1 MPTSNDGIM
10 VILSSPSGAGK
21 TTLVN
26 LLSKNNNFEISIS
39 HTTRK
44 PRPNETS
51 GKDYY
56 FVSDQEFKRLIK
68 NEEFLEYAKVFNNYY
83 GTTRTP
89 VIDSLNKGKNVLFDI
104 DWQGADQIKNKNLD
118 FKLITF
124 FILPPSKEILYER
137 LSNRDM
143 KDKLIAEERM
153 KQFERD
159 VLHWINYNYVVIN
172 DDLNSCYNKIQNLI
186 TAELSNGSKDYDI
199 EYIRNH
205 VEKLNFLNFHIPLI
219 IYNKFQNLNFEVLN
233 LNQY

>member
-1 MPTSNDGIM
+1 MPTLKDGVM

-26 LLSKNNNFEISIS
+26 LISKQDNFEISIS
-39 HTTRK
+39 HTTRL
-44 PRPNETS
+44 PRPNETPN
-51 GKDYY
+51 KDYY
-56 FVSDQEFKRLIK
+56 FVNDKEFKRLIK

-89 VIDSLNKGKNVLFDI
+89 VIDKLNKGKNVLFDI

-124 FILPPSKEILYER
+124 FILPPSKKILFER

-143 KDKLIAEERM
+143 KDKLIVEERM

-172 DDLNSCYNKIQNLI
+172 DDLNSCYKKIHNLI
-186 TAELSNGSKDYDI
+186 NAEINNGSKDYD
-199 EYIRNH
+199 EQYVRNH
-205 VEKLNFLNFHIPLI
+205 IDGLLS
-219 IYNKFQNLNFEVLN
+219 
-233 LNQY
+233 